1 MGPKFS
7 HFAVKTTSF
16 WLHCPVLTFLRCRFA
31 TSNAISWAKTC
42 QNHLSMPVFRLQA
55 GFLAFLFDQ
64 RADSQTTAP
73 SWNDF
78 SQLNPGLSWRA
89 KRWNIERE
97 LGEAEFFQ
105 MRATQMPTIRM
116 ASGFCGCNGRFKS
129 AKEWQPFT
137 QLPSPTEPQAEI
149 NEIQCLKSG
158 FRLLLQPICFYFL
171 SSSRR
176 TNRQWALRVRRNMPP
191 AEHAGTSKF
200 IAHICHS
207 IHSESG
213 AHESSG
219 ISALHKPLD
228 SPPSQRFT
236 RPTQPF
242 KKWPRKRHVT
252 PHMRL

>member
-1 MGPKFS
+1 
-7 HFAVKTTSF
+7 
-16 WLHCPVLTFLRCRFA
+16 
-31 TSNAISWAKTC
+31 
-42 QNHLSMPVFRLQA
+42 
-55 GFLAFLFDQ
+55 
-64 RADSQTTAP
+64 
-73 SWNDF
+73 
-78 SQLNPGLSWRA
+78 
-89 KRWNIERE
+89 
-97 LGEAEFFQ
+97 

-242 KKWPRKRHVT
+242 KK
-252 PHMRL
+252 